1 MRKLAILS
9 VVEGASEGLA
19 SISGK
24 TDLVPARVEGG
35 VE

>member
-1 MRKLAILS
+1 MRKLAVLS
-9 VVEGASEGLA
+9 IVEGASGGPA
-19 SISGK
+19 SISGE